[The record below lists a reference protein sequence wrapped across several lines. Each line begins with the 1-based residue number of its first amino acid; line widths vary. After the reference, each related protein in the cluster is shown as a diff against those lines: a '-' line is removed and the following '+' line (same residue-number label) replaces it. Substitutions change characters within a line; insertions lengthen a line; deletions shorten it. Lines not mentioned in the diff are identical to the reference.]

1 MLTTRTA
8 RCKLCLE
15 PDRVG
20 VLRRPGAWSRNP
32 PWLNLD
38 GEKNTCGDVQRAP
51 CSALKKMAGFP
62 GLFPASVLPALLLW
76 VSMWGSP
83 ASGFSVMGP
92 AQPIKVPLGADATLP
107 CQLSP
112 EQSAAHMQIR
122 WYRAQLSPAV
132 LVYQNGQEQDGE
144 QMLEYRGRTELAE
157 DSIGRGAVALLIQH
171 VRASDD
177 GQYWCHFNDGH
188 ISQEAAVELH
198 VIGLGSAPHV
208 RMMGPEDNGIQ
219 VLCSSGGWFPKPR
232 VQWSDMAGGKLLSL
246 SESQSQDGDGLFHVE
261 ASLVVKDSSLGNV
274 TCSIQNPVSGQE
286 KASAIFLPEPFF
298 PRTSPWKTALAGT
311 LPVLVLLLIG
321 ISYTGWRQHKAKNR
335 EVKER
340 KEASHE
346 RAKMAKEKEEAYLA
360 KRKLEEDLEQRKALY
375 NKDWKKALIYP
386 DWRKE
391 QFEHVSVSVN
401 HENVHQN
408 NSDFTKE
415 TQAVLCNKQGGG
427 NLLKLDQKGFTKGRY
442 YWEVDLE
449 DTDEWTLG
457 IYDEPTEKSELPN
470 DLREMKFNVLEKKGC
485 EYRALTCSCQ
495 GISKEESLL
504 IEKCPQKIV
513 IFLDYEDSNISF
525 YNMID
530 GTHIFSFNQA
540 HISGSVYPYFKL
552 KSMEFSPSA

>member
-1 MLTTRTA
+1 MLTTRTT

-62 GLFPASVLPALLLW
+62 GLFPASVLPSLLLW

-132 LVYQNGQEQDGE
+132 LVYQNGQEQDEE

-232 VQWSDMAGGKLLSL
+232 VQWRDMAGGKLLSL
-246 SESQSQDGDGLFHVE
+246 YESQSQDGDGLFHVE
-261 ASLVVKDSSLGNV
+261 SSLVVKDSSLGNV

-286 KASAIFLPEPFF
+286 KASAIFLP
-298 PRTSPWKTALAGT
+298 G
-311 LPVLVLLLIG
+311 
-321 ISYTGWRQHKAKNR
+321 
-335 EVKER
+335 
-340 KEASHE
+340 
-346 RAKMAKEKEEAYLA
+346 
-360 KRKLEEDLEQRKALY
+360 KLEEDLEQRKALY

-470 DLREMKFNVLEKKGC
+470 NLREMKFNVLEKKGC

-530 GTHIFSFNQA
+530 GTHVFSFNQA

>member
-1 MLTTRTA
+1 MLTTRTT

-38 GEKNTCGDVQRAP
+38 GEKNTCGDVQSAP

-198 VIGLGSAPHV
+198 VIESRWRWAVPCG
-208 RMMGPEDNGIQ
+208 GISCGQ
-219 VLCSSGGWFPKPR
+219 GQL
-232 VQWSDMAGGKLLSL
+232 
-246 SESQSQDGDGLFHVE
+246 
-261 ASLVVKDSSLGNV
+261 
-274 TCSIQNPVSGQE
+274 SGQCN
-286 KASAIFLPEPFF
+286 LLYPEPRLW
-298 PRTSPWKTALAGT
+298 PGESVGHLPSRTSPWKTALAGT

>member
-1 MLTTRTA
+1 MLTTRTT

-38 GEKNTCGDVQRAP
+38 GEKNTCGDVQSAP

-286 KASAIFLPEPFF
+286 KASAIFLP
-298 PRTSPWKTALAGT
+298 G
-311 LPVLVLLLIG
+311 
-321 ISYTGWRQHKAKNR
+321 
-335 EVKER
+335 
-340 KEASHE
+340 
-346 RAKMAKEKEEAYLA
+346 
-360 KRKLEEDLEQRKALY
+360 KLEEDLEQRKALY